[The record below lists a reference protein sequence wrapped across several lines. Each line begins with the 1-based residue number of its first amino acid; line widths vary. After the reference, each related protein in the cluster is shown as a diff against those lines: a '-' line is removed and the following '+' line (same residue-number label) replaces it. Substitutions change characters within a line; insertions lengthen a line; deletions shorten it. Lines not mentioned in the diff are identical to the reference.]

1 MRHDFHSRWELGSL
15 NVYAWLGRVPV
26 QDCVLRSR
34 ANRRFELYLIRKFN
48 DGLGALRVSSH
59 RNSCDEQHDPKV
71 RNAHYFLP
79 YRCAVQIWTIA
90 QWTLPT
96 TKDRTPTRE
105 AAMTAFAKSW
115 RRE

>member
-59 RNSCDEQHDPKV
+59 RNSYDEQHDPKV

-79 YRCAVQIWTIA
+79 YRRSKLEDSTVDLAH
-90 QWTLPT
+90 P
-96 TKDRTPTRE
+96 R
-105 AAMTAFAKSW
+105 AAMPQ
-115 RRE
+115 REVAMA